1 MADLEQVEG
10 TEVVPETDV
19 EPLDETG
26 AVASGEETVEE
37 VEEEAVVPPKE
48 IPAAKG
54 GVQAR
59 IDQLTREKRE
69 LGEERAYWRGRAE
82 AAEAMRTNAAS
93 EPQDHR
99 AVQKLVDKLSREN
112 FETEEEFLAAVA
124 VDAVDRRLTAHEQ
137 KRELDG
143 QAKVLRDKREAQ
155 TAKLA
160 AAGLIEKAE
169 KVGAYASPAMLD
181 AAGDQFLEVAE
192 VLVQNPAESRR
203 IGALPPLE
211 QAAAIGEI
219 RARLKMQPEKKT
231 LTKAPKPSP
240 SIGSGGSP
248 PKKEFADMTK
258 EERFAFIDANRLER
272 LGLKP
277 GKGK

>member
-10 TEVVPETDV
+10 TEVVPKTDV

-37 VEEEAVVPPKE
+37 VEEEAVVPPGVE
-48 IPAAKG
+48 VPAAKS
-54 GVQAR
+54 GVQKR
-59 IDQLTREKRE
+59 LDELTRKRRE
-69 LGEERAYWRGRAE
+69 AEIDAAYQRGRAD
-82 AAEAMRTNAAS
+82 AAETMRTNAAS
-93 EPQDHR
+93 DRQDGR
-99 AVQKLVDKLSREN
+99 TVQKPAKISREN

-124 VDAVDRRLTAHEQ
+124 TDAVDRRFTVHEQ
-137 KRELDG
+137 KRELDA
-143 QAKVLRDKREAQ
+143 QAKVLKERRETQ

-160 AAGLIEKAE
+160 EAGLIEKAE

-181 AAGDQFLEVAE
+181 AAGDQFLEVAGA
-192 VLVQNPAESRR
+192 LVENPAESRR

-248 PKKEFADMTK
+248 PKKEFADMTR
-258 EERFAFIDANRLER
+258 EERFAFMDAKRLER